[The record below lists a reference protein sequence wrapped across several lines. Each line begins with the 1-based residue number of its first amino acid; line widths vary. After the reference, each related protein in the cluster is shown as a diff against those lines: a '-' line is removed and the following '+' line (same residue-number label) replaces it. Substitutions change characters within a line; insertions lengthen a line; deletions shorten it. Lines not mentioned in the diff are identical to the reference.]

1 MIPIHLPVLT
11 IKLKNKQKDQEEA
24 ADQVCIVTYIYIDFI
39 GKEFKKVWLRLN
51 KK

>member
-11 IKLKNKQKDQEEA
+11 IKLKNQQKSQKEA
-24 ADQVCIVTYIYIDFI
+24 ANQVCIVTYIDIDFI
-39 GKEFKKVWLRLN
+39 GKECKKVWLRLN